1 MAGRPKKIRNIQSYI
16 NHIDANTFSGPMKM
30 GTSPSIG
37 VTHYYWHNY
46 QTQCNQKA
54 DAVKKSYANMVFLNI
69 NSAQTPVSAGF
80 TPSSNNNYGY
90 SPQFNP
96 WRPLLHS
103 GRGIKPV

>member
-1 MAGRPKKIRNIQSYI
+1 
-16 NHIDANTFSGPMKM
+16 M

-69 NSAQTPVSAGF
+69 NPAKTPVPAGF
-80 TPSSNNNYGY
+80 TPSINYNYQYIPG
-90 SPQFNP
+90 FNP
-96 WRPLLHS
+96 SRPLLFGNRVPFYGNPRATYNNRPFINGNPHNF
-103 GRGIKPV
+103 